1 MGGACGFDFL
11 SPTQPLTVC
20 AQTGLGWLLGHRPI
34 CEAPTGL
41 ASLPE
46 SLFVYPVF
54 IIISSAAPPGP
65 ITPSLAI
72 PCHLGPCT
80 GAGGR
85 RKKSEREKL
94 HAGVKALGSSQ
105 ALVPLRA

>member
-1 MGGACGFDFL
+1 MGGACGFGFL

-80 GAGGR
+80 GVGGKVR
-85 RKKSEREKL
+85 SQRGKSFM
-94 HAGVKALGSSQ
+94 LGSRPW
-105 ALVPLRA
+105 VPAKLWCP